1 MRSGQF
7 VGRLILGNVNH
18 GAPGGQG
25 VVGSIDADLI
35 RSQLLEIS
43 SMVRRPWWYQW
54 CLPVHD
60 FLRDVAEGM
69 GMVLKD
75 DTISDPKGPDD
86 LFHLFELLYDGSDRI
101 LHDIMQEVF
110 ERLLVCYRSL
120 RYPVSQAGQEISV
133 FENVAFGRECIVK
146 CAEPKL
152 LLIEEV
158 ELWPQ
163 IFGPPLV
170 TRICNGAPRN
180 QFCICFDGEARENG
194 DIANCNVFV
203 TCRESCLFF

>member
-1 MRSGQF
+1 MICLRDGRCRQLLRVVLETRVRVYRSWNRPSVHNFLVDVHGAETETKMRSGQF

-75 DTISDPKGPDD
+75 DTISDP
-86 LFHLFELLYDGSDRI
+86 
-101 LHDIMQEVF
+101 
-110 ERLLVCYRSL
+110 
-120 RYPVSQAGQEISV
+120 
-133 FENVAFGRECIVK
+133 
-146 CAEPKL
+146 
-152 LLIEEV
+152 
-158 ELWPQ
+158 
-163 IFGPPLV
+163 
-170 TRICNGAPRN
+170 
-180 QFCICFDGEARENG
+180 
-194 DIANCNVFV
+194 
-203 TCRESCLFF
+203 